1 MVVEGFRRLI
11 ILQSPRNKIMRPT
24 CFLVERV
31 PTSIPPNQLRR
42 STRSLRGSATTSSRK
57 TEKFRVN
64 PFAKVLP
71 CTTSLLA
78 AIVVLPSAIF
88 AQVDPTTVYARA
100 FALLAAEPYVE
111 QGFQVRE
118 DYWAGALASGERKAV
133 RQQLFK
139 GNEYWFWLG
148 TEVDRAKVSVHIYN
162 SDGNLAE
169 QPDSWAK
176 DHFAAAHI
184 IPKTTGSYFIIVT
197 VEKSPAAR
205 THWALAYGFR

>member
-1 MVVEGFRRLI
+1 M
-11 ILQSPRNKIMRPT
+11 
-24 CFLVERV
+24 
-31 PTSIPPNQLRR
+31 
-42 STRSLRGSATTSSRK
+42 RSLRGSETTSSKK

-64 PFAKVLP
+64 PYTKFFL

-88 AQVDPTTVYARA
+88 AAVDPTTVYARA
-100 FALLAAEPYVE
+100 YALLAAEPYVKK
-111 QGFQVRE
+111 GFQVRE

-148 TEVDRAKVSVHIYN
+148 TEVDHAKVSVHIYN
-162 SDGNLAE
+162 SDGELAE

-176 DHFAAAHI
+176 ANLAAAHI

-197 VEKSPAAR
+197 VEQSPAPR
-205 THWALAYGFR
+205 TNWALAYGFR